1 MKCQL
6 NLMQLMPMAFR
17 RGGVYLANFNPS
29 KGTEPGKIR
38 PCIVMQSDLLND
50 AGHPSTTILPLTT
63 QLIENAAPLR
73 YRVTSRDGLEF
84 DSDVMLDQ
92 TRTIDNR
99 RINNEPLTTLSG
111 QEVSEIELFWRIVL
125 DLE

>member
-1 MKCQL
+1 
-6 NLMQLMPMAFR
+6 MAYK

-29 KGTEPGKIR
+29 RGTEAGKVR
-38 PCIVMQSDLLND
+38 PCIVMQSNLLND
-50 AGHPSTTILPLTT
+50 VGHPSTTILPLTT

-73 YRVTSRDGLEF
+73 FRLTSRDGLEY

-99 RINNEPLTTLSG
+99 RIGNDMLTVLTE
-111 QEVSEIELFWRIVL
+111 QEIGKIELFWRIVL
-125 DLE
+125 DLD

>member
-1 MKCQL
+1 
-6 NLMQLMPMAFR
+6 MPMAFR

-38 PCIVMQSDLLND
+38 PCIAMQSNLLND

-73 YRVTSRDGLEF
+73 YRLTSRDGLEF
-84 DSDVMLDQ
+84 DTDVMLDQ

-99 RINNEPLTTLSG
+99 RINNEQLTTLTR

>member
-1 MKCQL
+1 
-6 NLMQLMPMAFR
+6 MAFR

-99 RINNEPLTTLSG
+99 RINNEPLTTLTG
-111 QEVSEIELFWRIVL
+111 QEISEIELFWRIVL

>member
-1 MKCQL
+1 
-6 NLMQLMPMAFR
+6 MPMAFR

-38 PCIVMQSDLLND
+38 PCIVMQSNLLND

-73 YRVTSRDGLEF
+73 YRIASRDGLEF

-99 RINNEPLTTLSG
+99 RINNEQLTTLTG
-111 QEVSEIELFWRIVL
+111 QELSEIELFWRIVL
-125 DLE
+125 DLD

>member
-1 MKCQL
+1 MRPV
-6 NLMQLMPMAFR
+6 PMAFR
-17 RGGVYLANFNPS
+17 RGGIYLANFNPS
-29 KGTEPGKIR
+29 KGTEPGKVC

-63 QLIENAAPLR
+63 QLIEDVAPLR
-73 YRVTSRDGLEF
+73 YRVNSRDGLEF

-99 RINNEPLTTLSG
+99 RIKNEMLTKLTG

-125 DLE
+125 GLE

>member
-1 MKCQL
+1 
-6 NLMQLMPMAFR
+6 MPMAFR
-17 RGGVYLANFNPS
+17 RGEIYLANFNPS

-50 AGHPSTTILPLTT
+50 AGHPSTIILPLTT
-63 QLIENAAPLR
+63 QLIEDAAPLR
-73 YRVTSRDGLEF
+73 YRIISRDGLEF

-99 RINNEPLTTLSG
+99 RINNEILATLTA

>member
-1 MKCQL
+1 
-6 NLMQLMPMAFR
+6 MAFR
-17 RGGVYLANFNPS
+17 RGGIYLANFNPS
-29 KGTEPGKIR
+29 KGTEPGNVR
-38 PCIVMQSDLLND
+38 PCIVMQNDLLND

-63 QLIENAAPLR
+63 QLIEDAVPLR
-73 YRVTSRDGLEF
+73 YRVNSRDGLEF

-99 RINNEPLTTLSG
+99 RIKNEMLTKLTG

-125 DLE
+125 GLE

>member
-1 MKCQL
+1 
-6 NLMQLMPMAFR
+6 MPMAFR

-38 PCIVMQSDLLND
+38 PCIVMQSNLLND

-63 QLIENAAPLR
+63 QLIEDAAPLR
-73 YRVTSRDGLEF
+73 YRLTPRDRLEF

-99 RINNEPLTTLSG
+99 RINNELLATLTG

-125 DLE
+125 DLA

>member
-1 MKCQL
+1 
-6 NLMQLMPMAFR
+6 MAFR

-38 PCIVMQSDLLND
+38 PCIVMQNNLLND
-50 AGHPSTTILPLTT
+50 VGHPSTTILPLTT

-73 YRVTSRDGLEF
+73 YRLTSRDGLEF

-99 RINNEPLTTLSG
+99 RINNELLTSLTG
-111 QEVSEIELFWRIVL
+111 QEIGEIELFWRIVL
-125 DLE
+125 DLA

>member
-1 MKCQL
+1 
-6 NLMQLMPMAFR
+6 MPMAFR

-38 PCIVMQSDLLND
+38 PCIVMQSNLLNN

-73 YRVTSRDGLEF
+73 YRVTCRDGLEF

-99 RINNEPLTTLSG
+99 RINNELLTTLTG

-125 DLE
+125 DLA

>member
-1 MKCQL
+1 MV
-6 NLMQLMPMAFR
+6 FR
-17 RGGVYLANFNPS
+17 RGGVYLANLNPS

-38 PCIVMQSDLLND
+38 PCIVMQSNLLND
-50 AGHPSTTILPLTT
+50 IGHPSTTILPLTT
-63 QLIENAAPLR
+63 QLIENTAPLR
-73 YRVTSRDGLEF
+73 YRLTSRDGLEF

-99 RINNEPLTTLSG
+99 RINNELLTTLTW

-125 DLE
+125 DLD

>member
-1 MKCQL
+1 
-6 NLMQLMPMAFR
+6 MAYK

-29 KGTEPGKIR
+29 RGTEPGKAR
-38 PCIVMQSDLLND
+38 PCIVMQSNLLND
-50 AGHPSTTILPLTT
+50 VGHPSTTILPLTT

-73 YRVTSRDGLEF
+73 FRLTSRDGLEY

-99 RINNEPLTTLSG
+99 RISGDMLTFLTE
-111 QEVSEIELFWRIVL
+111 QEMGKIELFWRIVL
-125 DLE
+125 DMD